1 MAILTPTDLV
11 KLAPELEIDSGAINS
26 AILTAQM
33 IAESPMGA
41 NRPLEEQRFVET
53 PILNGKGIIKLSRL
67 PINNTVQ
74 KTPIVSI
81 RGRRLLA
88 SFGLPLSDN
97 QWIVLNP
104 STDYEFDYQLGE
116 VRILSANLAGL
127 TTESWGLGS
136 AARAR
141 YSGRPFRRP
150 TQAHEKS
157 EMKVEYT
164 TGFDFK
170 AVPIDPRAQEI
181 KIALISILK
190 LQRSPMASGMKQ
202 YTLNNFYSVLYGSE
216 ATNVNTSST
225 DSTLLQDVLMVLKR
239 YRPREFVS

>member
-1 MAILTPTDLV
+1 
-11 KLAPELEIDSGAINS
+11 
-26 AILTAQM
+26 
-33 IAESPMGA
+33 
-41 NRPLEEQRFVET
+41 
-53 PILNGKGIIKLSRL
+53 
-67 PINNTVQ
+67 
-74 KTPIVSI
+74 
-81 RGRRLLA
+81 
-88 SFGLPLSDN
+88 
-97 QWIVLNP
+97 
-104 STDYEFDYQLGE
+104 
-116 VRILSANLAGL
+116 
-127 TTESWGLGS
+127 
-136 AARAR
+136 
-141 YSGRPFRRP
+141 
-150 TQAHEKS
+150 
-157 EMKVEYT
+157 MKVEYT

>member
-1 MAILTPTDLV
+1 
-11 KLAPELEIDSGAINS
+11 
-26 AILTAQM
+26 
-33 IAESPMGA
+33 
-41 NRPLEEQRFVET
+41 
-53 PILNGKGIIKLSRL
+53 
-67 PINNTVQ
+67 
-74 KTPIVSI
+74 VSI

-97 QWIVLNP
+97 EWIVLDP
-104 STDYEFDYQLGE
+104 ATDYEFDYQLGE